1 MTAVPV
7 HRGQTARQNAQ
18 ALRARSVAGKNATM
32 VGDPTRFRNEL
43 CRPFVDSFL
52 MTRSMLALLLLC
64 GPAAAAGTISGPAT
78 VIDGDT
84 IEVHGTRINL
94 YGIDA
99 PETAQS
105 CQTVTGREYRC
116 GREAAQALSAHIGSG
131 VVTCERRENSAA
143 GGIAGLCLAH
153 GEDLSAWMVTRGYAL
168 ASRQVTA
175 AYTRQEGQAW
185 ATRRGLWAGTFEKPA
200 DWRQDRRRMEAS
212 AGASAAD

>member
-1 MTAVPV
+1 
-7 HRGQTARQNAQ
+7 
-18 ALRARSVAGKNATM
+18 
-32 VGDPTRFRNEL
+32 
-43 CRPFVDSFL
+43 

-64 GPAAAAGTISGPAT
+64 SPAAAAGTISGPAT

-116 GREAAQALSAHIGSG
+116 GRDAALALTAHIGSG
-131 VVTCERRENSAA
+131 VVTCERRDGTPVS
-143 GGIAGLCLAH
+143 GIAGVCRAH
-153 GEDLSAWMVTRGYAL
+153 GEDLSAWMVAQGHAL
-168 ASRQVTA
+168 ASRQVTV
-175 AYTRQEGQAW
+175 AYTPQEGHAW